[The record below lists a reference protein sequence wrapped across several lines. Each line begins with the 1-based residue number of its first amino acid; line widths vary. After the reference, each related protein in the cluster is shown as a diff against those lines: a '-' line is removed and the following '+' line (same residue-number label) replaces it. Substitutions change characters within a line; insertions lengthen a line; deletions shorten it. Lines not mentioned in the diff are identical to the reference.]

1 MKKWLFSICL
11 LSVFLLT
18 WCGNNISNNIQE
30 WLSPY
35 WTWMS
40 VDEVYCK
47 SHWWD
52 VVRQEF
58 PDWNYM
64 SHCFFADWSFC
75 STIDFYV
82 WKCENPNETWAEIG
96 QYVTLEDAIINY
108 IEDNYS
114 CDNQSKMF
122 VNYAELW
129 MKSLGNGMAERYIE
143 AIGEWYYI
151 DERWNLNNS
160 CGFSIPM
167 KVTTFSED
175 WANYVVT
182 DVVLAKDWSE
192 YTNSIK
198 EMFSNEAVK
207 KLFNEDYE
215 FLDGR
220 SLLEMAEEYFGIT
233 IISETGNNFECKFC
247 DKIRY
252 YNHTPEDDELLKE
265 TNELH
270 YNYISKNNWE
280 NTIYFGSDW
289 TFKAEWKW
297 DAWEW
302 TRTFGQDENTVI
314 VLNNNLDHVYHRYII
329 TNQTENS
336 LNTILEIIQ
345 RR

>member
-11 LSVFLLT
+11 LSAFLLVG
-18 WCGNNISNNIQE
+18 CGNNQTVEQEISN
-30 WLSPY
+30 
-35 WTWMS
+35 T
-40 VDEVYCK
+40 K
-47 SHWWD
+47 
-52 VVRQEF
+52 
-58 PDWNYM
+58 
-64 SHCFFADWSFC
+64 
-75 STIDFYV
+75 
-82 WKCENPNETWAEIG
+82 NETWVEIG

-114 CDNQSKMF
+114 CDDWSKLF

-129 MKSLGNGMAERYIE
+129 QNNADFYIN
-143 AIGEWYYI
+143 AIGEWFYI

-167 KVTTFSED
+167 KVTVSTED

-182 DVVLAKDWSE
+182 DVVPAKDWSE
-192 YTNSIK
+192 YTDSIK
-198 EMFSNEAVK
+198 EMFSNEAIR

-233 IISETGNNFECKFC
+233 IIPETENNFECKFC
-247 DKIRY
+247 DRLWY
-252 YNHTPEDDELLKE
+252 YEPLENEDWEN
-265 TNELH
+265 NELTF
-270 YNYISKNNWE
+270 NYVSEDNW
-280 NTIYFGSDW
+280 NDTIYFGSDW
-289 TFKAEWKW
+289 SFKAEWKW

-302 TRTFGQDENTVI
+302 TRTFGQNENTVI

-329 TNQTENS
+329 TNIDENN

>member
-40 VDEVYCK
+40 MDEVYCK

-58 PDWNYM
+58 SDWNYM

-270 YNYISKNNWE
+270 YNYISENNWE

-289 TFKAEWKW
+289 SFKAEWSR

-302 TRTFGQDENTVI
+302 TRTFGQDKNTVI
-314 VLNNNLDHVYHRYII
+314 VLNNNLDHVYDRYII
-329 TNQTENS
+329 TNQTEDS
-336 LNTILEIIQ
+336 LSTILEIIQ

>member
-40 VDEVYCK
+40 MDEVYCK

-75 STIDFYV
+75 STIDFYE
-82 WKCENPNETWAEIG
+82 WKCENPTETWF
-96 QYVTLEDAIINY
+96 TLEDAIFNY

-114 CDNQSKMF
+114 CDDQSKMF
-122 VNYAELW
+122 VNYSELW
-129 MKSLGNGMAERYIE
+129 QNNADFYIN
-143 AIGEWYYI
+143 AIGEWFYI

-167 KVTTFSED
+167 KVTVSTQD
-175 WANYVVT
+175 WSNYVVI
-182 DVVLAKDWSE
+182 DVVQAKDWSD
-192 YTNSIK
+192 YDKSIR
-198 EMFSNEAVK
+198 EMFSEEAVDR
-207 KLFNEDYE
+207 LYNWNIWYI
-215 FLDGR
+215 DGR
-220 SLLEMAEEYFGIT
+220 TLLEMAEEYFGVT
-233 IISETGNNFECKFC
+233 IIPETENNFECNFC
-247 DKIRY
+247 DKLRY
-252 YNHTPEDDELLKE
+252 YNPTPEDDELLRE

-270 YNYISKNNWE
+270 YNYISKDNWD

-302 TRTFGQDENTVI
+302 TRAFGQNENTVI

-329 TNQTENS
+329 TNVDENN